1 MSTWK
6 FFADAG
12 MTTQLASL
20 AQQLPDTGGS
30 TETVVY
36 FGSSASGKTLQAA
49 GNAGTDPITITPA
62 DSAGGSGLAASS
74 LRLALSYA
82 GLASATPGA
91 GVAVGSTL
99 ASGAPVAV
107 YVRLTLGATAI
118 GSYSDLSLT
127 TNSVIEA

>member
-1 MSTWK
+1 MSTWN

-20 AQQLPDTGGS
+20 ALSLPDTGGS
-30 TETVVY
+30 AETVVY
-36 FGSSASGKTLQAA
+36 FGSPASGKTLQAA
-49 GNAGTDPITITPA
+49 SAPGTDPITITPA
-62 DSAGGSGLAASS
+62 DAAGGSGLAASA

-91 GVAVGSTL
+91 GVTVGSTL
-99 ASGAPVAV
+99 AGGAPVAV
-107 YVRLTLGATAI
+107 YVRLTLGATAV

-127 TNSVIEA
+127 TNAAVEA

>member
-1 MSTWK
+1 MSTWQ

-20 AQQLPDTGGS
+20 EQQLPDTGGS
-30 TETVVY
+30 AETVVY
-36 FGSSASGKTLQAA
+36 FGSTASGKTLQAA
-49 GNAGTDPITITPA
+49 SNPGTDPITITPA
-62 DSAGGSGLAASS
+62 DAAGGSGLAASA

-107 YVRLTLGATAI
+107 YVRLTLGATAV

-127 TNSVIEA
+127 TNAAVEA